1 MVRQLPMSDLS
12 RDLASL
18 RIDRDA
24 PPSRGWTKKIIIAL
38 VVLAGAAGLIYF
50 VAIPYLRAQVFQ
62 TKVDVTEITL
72 VSPAQASIEL
82 TSTGYVQA
90 QRISK
95 VTPKVT
101 GKVTRVEVQQGQTV
115 KEGDVLYVLDTSDQA
130 AAIAQ
135 AKAQVAAAR
144 ARAQASR
151 ASLTEIKL
159 QAERARR
166 LAAHGVRPEAAADDL
181 EARQSSLAQQA
192 RAADADVRAA
202 QAQVKALEINLDGYT
217 VLAPIAGRILN
228 KPPEIGEVIAPVPGA
243 AAAELTGAVEIADF
257 STLVVETDVPEG
269 RLHMVR
275 PGGPCEIVLDA
286 FPSKRFRG
294 KVQEII
300 PVVNRAKATVTVKV
314 AFVDEPT
321 GVLPDM
327 SARASFLTE
336 ALDAAAVKEAPK
348 LVVPESAVTDRGGGK
363 VVFVV
368 NDGKLRMTSV
378 ALGEKY
384 AGGWVLTQG
393 PPAGTHVVKNPSG
406 SLSDG
411 QRVEERTDG

>member
-1 MVRQLPMSDLS
+1 MFRQLPMSDLS
-12 RDLASL
+12 SDLASL
-18 RIDRDA
+18 RIDRET
-24 PPSRGWTKKIIIAL
+24 PPSSGWARKIIIAL
-38 VVLAGAAGLIYF
+38 VILGAAGGAIYF
-50 VAIPYLRAQVFQ
+50 LAIPYLRAQVFQ

-90 QRISK
+90 ERVSQ
-95 VTPKVT
+95 VAPKVT
-101 GKVTRVEVQQGQTV
+101 GKVTRVDVRQGQTV
-115 KEGDVLYVLDTSDQA
+115 KAGDVLYVLDASDQA

-135 AKAQVAAAR
+135 AEAQVAAAR

-159 QAERARR
+159 QAERARK
-166 LAAHGVRPEAAADDL
+166 LAARGVRPEATADDL
-181 EARQSSLAQQA
+181 EARQSSLAQSA
-192 RAADADVRAA
+192 RAADAEVRAA
-202 QAQVKALEINLDGYT
+202 QAQVKALEVNLDGYT
-217 VLAPIAGRILN
+217 VLAPLAGRILN

-243 AAAELTGAVEIADF
+243 AAAELTGSVEIADF

-269 RLHMVR
+269 RLHMVE

-286 FPSKRFRG
+286 FPNKRFRG
-294 KVQEII
+294 KVKEIV

-314 AFVDEPT
+314 SFVDEPT

-327 SARASFLTE
+327 SARASFLSE
-336 ALDAAAVKEAPK
+336 ALDAEAVKEQPK
-348 LVVPESAVTDRGGGK
+348 LVVPESAITDRGGSK

-368 NDGKLRMTSV
+368 DDGKLRMTPV

-384 AGGWVLTQG
+384 AGGFVLTQG